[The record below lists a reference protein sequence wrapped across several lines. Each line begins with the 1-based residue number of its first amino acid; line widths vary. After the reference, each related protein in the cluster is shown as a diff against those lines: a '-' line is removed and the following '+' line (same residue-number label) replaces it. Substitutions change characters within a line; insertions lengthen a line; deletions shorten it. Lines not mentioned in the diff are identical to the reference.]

1 MYTVYLGFLACHGF
15 IMQRIKLKTTLCFV
29 SLYREWC
36 RGRESAMSARE
47 DDENASACLSSCSS
61 NVCSPCFAPKM
72 FFFSKLFS
80 GNQGHCVYWYTLVSE
95 SIFQQVCHQKQLN
108 WFVCL
113 FVFAVMFAALSL
125 EKRDR
130 HRATEQWVSNS
141 SLSARLAYR
150 ASLIYFHFTTLKT
163 VGSGYSNIFINL
175 PR

>member
-1 MYTVYLGFLACHGF
+1 MFLVYRGA
-15 IMQRIKLKTTLCFV
+15 
-29 SLYREWC
+29 C
-36 RGRESAMSARE
+36 RGTKSWTEWKGE
-47 DDENASACLSSCSS
+47 KVFCVFNIVHFQYLLSMLCTKDFPSVNYSLLTQDIVLADILWCP
-61 NVCSPCFAPKM
+61 NDF
-72 FFFSKLFS
+72 
-80 GNQGHCVYWYTLVSE
+80 
-95 SIFQQVCHQKQLN
+95 FQQVCHQKQLN

-113 FVFAVMFAALSL
+113 FVFPTAFAEFSL

>member
-1 MYTVYLGFLACHGF
+1 MSRFQKDQTMFHLCVLTK
-15 IMQRIKLKTTLCFV
+15 MQTK
-29 SLYREWC
+29 
-36 RGRESAMSARE
+36 RESSWVRE
-47 DDENASACLSSCSS
+47 RTWWKCLRVFIVELVQHLLCMFCSKD
-61 NVCSPCFAPKM
+61 F

-80 GNQGHCVYWYTLVSE
+80 GDQGHCVYWYTLVSK

-113 FVFAVMFAALSL
+113 FVFLIMFAVFSL

-150 ASLIYFHFTTLKT
+150 ASLIYFHFTSLKT